1 MGDHRFCKKHGRFG
15 MSTMKSVSWLH
26 FSGLP
31 GLQESESVHHIS
43 PYSNGLSSYRILPF
57 QWIIIPMDYHSNGS
71 SFQWIIIWMGYH
83 SNGLSFQWVII
94 IPMDYH
100 SNGLSFQWVIIP
112 MDYHSN
118 GLSFQ
123 WVIIPMDYHSNGL
136 SFQWISCFSWLL
148 FCGSPPIFRQTQITP
163 FGWRNPNRLP
173 RLPWPAGAME
183 RWRLANLKD
192 RIRRGVMSEHEGLTG
207 WTFFVNWVWKM

>member
-57 QWIIIPMDYHSNGS
+57 KW
-71 SFQWIIIWMGYH
+71 
-83 SNGLSFQWVII
+83 II

-100 SNGLSFQWVIIP
+100 SNGLSFQWIIIP
-112 MDYHSN
+112 MDIMLFVAFVLWVSPY
-118 GLSFQ
+118 FQ
-123 WVIIPMDYHSNGL
+123 TNPDHPI
-136 SFQWISCFSWLL
+136 WLAKSQPASKASVA
-148 FCGSPPIFRQTQITP
+148 CGSHGTLKTCK
-163 FGWRNPNRLP
+163 
-173 RLPWPAGAME
+173 PWIGSAAM
-183 RWRLANLKD
+183 
-192 RIRRGVMSEHEGLTG
+192 
-207 WTFFVNWVWKM
+207 

>member
-1 MGDHRFCKKHGRFG
+1 

-57 QWIIIPMDYHSNGS
+57 KWI
-71 SFQWIIIWMGYH
+71 
-83 SNGLSFQWVII
+83 
-94 IPMDYH
+94 
-100 SNGLSFQWVIIP
+100 
-112 MDYHSN
+112 
-118 GLSFQ
+118 
-123 WVIIPMDYHSNGL
+123 IIPMDYHSNGL

-148 FCGSPPIFRQTQITP
+148 FCGSPPIFRQTQIIP

-183 RWRLANLKD
+183 RWRLANLGSDPPRCDVRTWGAERLNIFRELGLKNVG
-192 RIRRGVMSEHEGLTG
+192 IPTLMVYHEKSPSSIKKWEPWGRYYPIVRAIFISLSACQHVSWTMVEPCHWHVALPKGLPKT
-207 WTFFVNWVWKM
+207 VPSVENPKLDL